1 MGTFHHDRGALHGI
15 TVVVDTQGP
24 RLYVGRCDTADPDGI
39 VLLDVDVHADGD
51 GGRSKD
57 DYLRQV
63 ARVGHWKKHDR
74 VVVATAEIASVRRLA
89 DIATD

>member
-1 MGTFHHDRGALHGI
+1 MGTFHHDRSALHGI
-15 TVVVDTQGP
+15 TVVVDTQGQ
-24 RLYVGRCDTADPDGI
+24 RVYVGRCDTEGPEGI

-57 DYLRQV
+57 DYLRQA

-74 VVVATAEIASVRRLA
+74 VVVAAAEIASVRRLA